1 MRQTYRI
8 LPVYTGDVSGVCSAL
23 YELGGMVVMHD
34 PSGCN
39 STYNTHDEI
48 RWYDRDSLIFLSGLC
63 EPDAIMGNDSK
74 FIDDVV
80 RASQEFSP
88 AFIALCNSP
97 IPYLTGTDFA
107 GICRIIEGRTG
118 IPSFYI
124 PTNGMHDYISGAG
137 LALEKL
143 AENLGIGYR
152 KTGKLVV
159 GSTEK
164 DLDALRRLKKQGE
177 RNEIPDLQ
185 ILTEEELQTLEPAIR
200 GKYALWSGQTAV
212 FDPFEYTLALAE
224 DAAVRGACF
233 LFGHE
238 VTALSKDEEGTVI
251 KTRSSGGETFEI
263 SARIVINAAG
273 LFSADIRRMTG
284 DDTYRIRP
292 CRGEYHLLEK
302 GSFGGLSRPVY
313 PVPDTEKGVL
323 GIHLTPTLHG
333 NLMIGPSA
341 EFLEDPEDMATE
353 APVMAELLEGAR
365 CLLGDQAALTPIRSF
380 SGIRPKLTDR
390 DGYPLNDFVIEQ
402 DPGRPGMLRQE
413 GLVDKNNNEEFPGR
427 ESLFPPVSTAVRG
440 KMICRCETV
449 TEGEILQAFENL
461 TKLGAVPTLKGIK
474 NRARASMGSC
484 QGGFCTLDMSRLFS
498 EKAGI
503 PTDRLTYDG
512 PGSELFP
519 GILKGGADRE

>member
-1 MRQTYRI
+1 MRQSFDAVIIGAGAVGCAAARELAGRGARTAVIEKEADAAFGNSGRN
-8 LPVYTGDVSGVCSAL
+8 SGVVHTGFNN
-23 YELGGMVVMHD
+23 EPG
-34 PSGCN
+34 
-39 STYNTHDEI
+39 
-48 RWYDRDSLIFLSGLC
+48 SLK
-63 EPDAIMGNDSK
+63 A
-74 FIDDVV
+74 
-80 RASQEFSP
+80 
-88 AFIALCNSP
+88 ALC
-97 IPYLTGTDFA
+97 
-107 GICRIIEGRTG
+107 REGSEG
-118 IPSFYI
+118 F
-124 PTNGMHDYISGAG
+124 
-137 LALEKL
+137 EKL

-402 DPGRPGMLRQE
+402 DPGRPGMIHLMGIESPGITASVPIAGLVAEMLRQE

-427 ESLFPPVSTAVRG
+427 ESLFPPASTAVRG

-474 NRARASMGSC
+474 NRTRASMGSC

-519 GILKGGADRE
+519 GILKGGADRG

>member
-1 MRQTYRI
+1 
-8 LPVYTGDVSGVCSAL
+8 
-23 YELGGMVVMHD
+23 
-34 PSGCN
+34 
-39 STYNTHDEI
+39 
-48 RWYDRDSLIFLSGLC
+48 
-63 EPDAIMGNDSK
+63 
-74 FIDDVV
+74 
-80 RASQEFSP
+80 
-88 AFIALCNSP
+88 
-97 IPYLTGTDFA
+97 
-107 GICRIIEGRTG
+107 
-118 IPSFYI
+118 
-124 PTNGMHDYISGAG
+124 
-137 LALEKL
+137 
-143 AENLGIGYR
+143 
-152 KTGKLVV
+152 
-159 GSTEK
+159 
-164 DLDALRRLKKQGE
+164 
-177 RNEIPDLQ
+177 
-185 ILTEEELQTLEPAIR
+185 
-200 GKYALWSGQTAV
+200 
-212 FDPFEYTLALAE
+212 E

-402 DPGRPGMLRQE
+402 DPGRPGMIHLMGIESPGITASVPIAGLVAEMLRQE

-427 ESLFPPVSTAVRG
+427 ESLFPPASTAVRG

-461 TKLGAVPTLKGIK
+461 TRLGALPTVKGIK
-474 NRARASMGSC
+474 NRTRASMGSC

-519 GILKGGADRE
+519 GILKGGADRG